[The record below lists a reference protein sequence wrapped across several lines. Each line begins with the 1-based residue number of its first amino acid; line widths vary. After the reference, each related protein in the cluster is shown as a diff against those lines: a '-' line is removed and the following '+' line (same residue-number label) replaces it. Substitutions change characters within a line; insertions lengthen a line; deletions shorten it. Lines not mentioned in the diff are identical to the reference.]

1 MSIYNYL
8 IDPIGET
15 QRRQN
20 ILTQQLSSGVRIV
33 SPWIDAAG
41 LAVANK
47 LDAAISH
54 SSIVVNNLA
63 TTNSYLQTQSGVMDT
78 ANEVLD
84 RMGQLKAMSEGIF
97 GDATGAYQTEYAE
110 LQDQLSDLGSESFNG
125 VPLFS
130 DPEGTLAVMGNESGS
145 ISFNVSQ
152 ANLAEAVSDVTLA
165 ANLSDLSMDDITDA
179 TQNVSNL
186 QAVSG
191 AGQSRIEASF
201 DLMRAN
207 YNNYSS
213 AYSTIMDV
221 DWARAT
227 TDFALAN
234 IRSKAGY
241 SFFSQALTTG
251 TTVGSLLS

>member
-1 MSIYNYL
+1 MSAYNYL
-8 IDPIGET
+8 IDPIGEN

-20 ILTQQLSSGVRIV
+20 ILMQQLSSGSRIV

-47 LDAAISH
+47 LDAAISR

-63 TTNSYLQTQSGVMDT
+63 STNSYLQTQSGVMDT

-152 ANLAEAVSDVTLA
+152 ANLAEAVSAVTSE

-186 QAVSG
+186 LAVSG

-201 DLMRAN
+201 DLMKAN
-207 YNNYSS
+207 YNNYST

-234 IRSKAGY
+234 IRTEAGY

>member
-1 MSIYNYL
+1 MSTYNYL
-8 IDPIGET
+8 IDPIGEN

-20 ILTQQLSSGVRIV
+20 ILMQQLSSGSRIV

-47 LDAAISH
+47 LDATISR
-54 SSIVVNNLA
+54 SSVVVNNLA
-63 TTNSYLQTQSGVMDT
+63 STNSYLQTQSGVMDT
-78 ANEVLD
+78 ASEILD

-97 GDATGAYQTEYAE
+97 GDTTGAYQIEYAE

-125 VPLFS
+125 VSLFS

-145 ISFNVSQ
+145 ISFNVTQ
-152 ANLAEAVSDVTLA
+152 ANLAEAVSDVTLE